1 MGRFLG
7 SIITTPFW
15 IALFFLFTSIGAISF
30 DKMIIGFGKFVGI
43 LFRSVDEVQQQ
54 DKPVPP
60 RTEEGQ

>member
-15 IALFFLFTSIGAISF
+15 IALFFLFTSIGAVSF

-54 DKPVPP
+54 DKPTPP
-60 RTEEGQ
+60 RPEEGQ